1 MTDSQTL
8 NLDSRVQR
16 KADLPWKQ
24 LGDTV
29 VLLDLVSGDFLELDD
44 VGSWIWNTLDG
55 SRTLAEHAG
64 ALAREYGIDNDTA
77 RSDLIGFVGDL
88 RDKGLIDRVA

>member
-1 MTDSQTL
+1 MADLRTL

-44 VGSWIWNTLDG
+44 VGSWIWNRLDG
-55 SRTLAEHAG
+55 SQTLADHAD
-64 ALAREYGIDNDTA
+64 ALAREYGIDADTA